1 MTPKPLLTLAL
12 PTLALCA
19 LTAACAP
26 PVPPAGAN
34 ANTPGWTGTTVV
46 LGNNSTIAGDA
57 QATYLEQKWGF
68 PLFR

>member
-1 MTPKPLLTLAL
+1 
-12 PTLALCA
+12 
-19 LTAACAP
+19 
-26 PVPPAGAN
+26 VPPAGAN